1 MGSSPLA
8 RGPLTLDNASNTVS
22 GLIPARAGTTPF
34 LVCVFY
40 WGVAHPRSRGDH
52 LGCKVSGPFPLG
64 SSPLARGPP
73 TARRCSA
80 RPCGLIPARAGT
92 TETKHSCWCRIW
104 AHPRSRGD
112 HSKALYLGLVRLG
125 SSPLARGPH
134 KTGQGRL
141 TVAGLIPARAGTTWA
156 RLPGRAHYRAH
167 PRSRGDHAGA
177 AGTST
182 LPPGSSP
189 LARGPRCAVVDSTGS
204 LGLIPAR
211 AGTTSSR
218 PLSPSRPRAHPRSRG
233 DHTPLTLASC
243 ALKGSSPLARGPR
256 DSIMHFSRSHG
267 LIPARA
273 GTTSPCLGPS
283 S

>member
-1 MGSSPLA
+1 MTSHHDMGSSPLA

-112 HSKALYLGLVRLG
+112 HPVGSALNSVTAG

-134 KTGQGRL
+134 RR
-141 TVAGLIPARAGTTWA
+141 TVVER
-156 RLPGRAHYRAH
+156 
-167 PRSRGDHAGA
+167 DH
-177 AGTST
+177 
-182 LPPGSSP
+182 
-189 LARGPRCAVVDSTGS
+189 R
-204 LGLIPAR
+204 GLIPAR
-211 AGTTSSR
+211 AGTTSIFR
-218 PLSPSRPRAHPRSRG
+218 ARRGILRAHPRSRG
-233 DHTPLTLASC
+233 DHV
-243 ALKGSSPLARGPR
+243 GRVG
-256 DSIMHFSRSHG
+256 D
-267 LIPARA
+267 
-273 GTTSPCLGPS
+273 
-283 S
+283 

>member
-167 PRSRGDHAGA
+167 PRSRGDHNRCAVQKPGV
-177 AGTST
+177 
-182 LPPGSSP
+182 PGSSP
-189 LARGPRCAVVDSTGS
+189 LARGPRGRLRVGVGEP
-204 LGLIPAR
+204 GLIPAR
-211 AGTTSSR
+211 AGTTPVPPAPPR
-218 PLSPSRPRAHPRSRG
+218 YRRAHPRSRG
-233 DHTPLTLASC
+233 DHI
-243 ALKGSSPLARGPR
+243 
-256 DSIMHFSRSHG
+256 DH
-267 LIPARA
+267 
-273 GTTSPCLGPS
+273 
-283 S
+283 

>member
-1 MGSSPLA
+1 MTSHHDMGSSPLA

-141 TVAGLIPARAGTTWA
+141 TVAGLIPARAGTTLA
-156 RLPGRAHYRAH
+156 DETENIGHRAH
-167 PRSRGDHAGA
+167 PRSRGDHAARWWTPRA
-177 AGTST
+177 AW
-182 LPPGSSP
+182 GSSP
-189 LARGPRCAVVDSTGS
+189 LARGPHRPGRYLPRAR
-204 LGLIPAR
+204 GLIPAR
-211 AGTTSSR
+211 AGTT
-218 PLSPSRPRAHPRSRG
+218 PL
-233 DHTPLTLASC
+233 
-243 ALKGSSPLARGPR
+243 
-256 DSIMHFSRSHG
+256 
-267 LIPARA
+267 
-273 GTTSPCLGPS
+273 
-283 S
+283 